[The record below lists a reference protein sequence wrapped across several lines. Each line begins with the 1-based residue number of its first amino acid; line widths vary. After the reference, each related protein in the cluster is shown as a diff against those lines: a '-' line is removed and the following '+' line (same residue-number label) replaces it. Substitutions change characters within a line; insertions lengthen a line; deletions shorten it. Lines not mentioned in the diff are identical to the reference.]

1 MKTLTASVLIFES
14 LVVLLAI
21 PLAITVYGVPAQAA
35 IPGGLVLMFLCIY
48 VASAMRRK
56 DWALNAGWVLQVLV
70 VLTGILVPWMYLLGI
85 IFALLYFYAIRVG
98 KQGDAIKAAR
108 DAEVEA
114 VIQGEARD
122 KGQPEIEYPN

>member
-21 PLAITVYGVPAQAA
+21 PLAITVYSVPAQAA